1 MMTRIEPSKVRNFR
15 LGARHRLLSFFT
27 FLSFNDKLRT
37 VMTDYFLTANELME
51 TLKVKSTT
59 TFWRMR
65 KRGDVP
71 EPAIKNPLRWKKSQV
86 ESYYQGRLKDTK

>member
-1 MMTRIEPSKVRNFR
+1 MILASNKSGQPAM
-15 LGARHRLLSFFT
+15 A
-27 FLSFNDKLRT
+27 
-37 VMTDYFLTANELME
+37 DYFITANELME

-71 EPAIKNPLRWKKSQV
+71 KPSIRNPLRWRKS
-86 ESYYQGRLKDTK
+86 EIDNFYQNRFHDINDIK